1 LKTLRSLLV
10 VFLALPLSSGCGS
23 SAVSNRDLVELAA
36 GALVSSETA
45 LLDFGARDSRPH
57 LVAGWSEDETATDGT
72 SFVWATGA
80 SSRLRL
86 FIAEP
91 RPLELSFRSWPF
103 RFPGAPPQRLTLE
116 LNGAPLAELT
126 LEDPPA
132 EYRLPLPASVQIEGD
147 NVLEVVYAYHHSPRE
162 SLPDASDPRSLSVG
176 WDWLKLEGATAAPGS
191 IASGDALA
199 LPYGARVD
207 YTLDI
212 PRGSRLELDA
222 VRPWGEEGASPYLAI
237 SIRTLS
243 SREDRNVPGTSRGLA
258 LPLASESGLVAL
270 SFQARTGGGPIEG
283 EGGLLLR
290 RPVVVSQT
298 SEVLDSPSPSHR
310 PNVIVVLIDTLRADH
325 LGCYGYGK
333 ETSPAI
339 DAFAK
344 DASLFERA
352 FAQSSWTKPSVAS
365 LLTGLLPRSHTANR
379 REDALPGEA
388 LTLAERLGALGYRT
402 AGFVTNTNVAAEFGF
417 AQGFETYELLLD
429 ADERLGYARA
439 EVLVDRA
446 LALLEERGE
455 EPFFLYLHFTDPHD
469 PYTFTPGGKE
479 SVGSTDF
486 MEALEAGEIPS
497 DARTREKLLELYDEK
512 IRYLD
517 RELGRLFDDLRKMEL
532 YRDSLIVLVSDHG
545 EEFEEHGWWRHGKTL
560 YQEQLHI
567 PFLVKWP
574 EGAAAGRRLQNAVQQ
589 VDLVP
594 TVLDFLGEP
603 LPRDL
608 PGRSLYRLVESAGTF
623 DPVVSSYLHSDGR
636 EVESVVYRG
645 QKLVRTLVYDR
656 EAPPFALFDLANDG
670 GETKNLLEMQRPAFD
685 FLDSLLRRPVEGP
698 ELAAVPAA
706 IDEATR
712 RRLEALGYIR

>member
-1 LKTLRSLLV
+1 MKIGRSLLV
-10 VFLALPLSSGCGS
+10 VAL
-23 SAVSNRDLVELAA
+23 AVSGGCRPGSGSKRDLVELAA
-36 GALVSSETA
+36 GSLVSSETA
-45 LLDFGARDSRPH
+45 LLDFGTRDSRPH
-57 LVAGWSEDETATDGT
+57 LVSGWSQEETATDGT

-103 RFPGAPPQRLTLE
+103 RFPGAPTQRLTLA

-126 LEDPPA
+126 LLDSPA
-132 EYRLPLPASVQIEGD
+132 EYRLSLPASLQTEGD
-147 NVLEVVYAYHHSPRE
+147 NVLEVVYAHHRSPRE
-162 SLPDASDPRSLSVG
+162 SLPGASDPRSLSVG
-176 WDWLKLEGATAAPGS
+176 WDWLELEGAMAPPGS

-212 PRGSRLELDA
+212 PPGSRLEIGA
-222 VRPWGEEGASPYLAI
+222 VRPWGEEGAEPYLTI
-237 SIRTLS
+237 SSRTLS
-243 SREDRNVPGTSRGLA
+243 GREDRKVPGSSPGLE
-258 LPLASESGLVAL
+258 LPLNSEGGLMSV
-270 SFQARTGGGPIEG
+270 SFQARTGGGRIDG
-283 EGGLLLR
+283 EGGLLVR
-290 RPVVVSQT
+290 RPVVVSRT
-298 SEVLDSPSPSHR
+298 PEVFDSPSPR
-310 PNVIVVLIDTLRADH
+310 PRRPSVIVILIDTLRADH

-333 ETSPAI
+333 ETSPNI
-339 DAFAK
+339 DAFAG

-365 LLTGLLPRSHTANR
+365 LITGLLPRSHTANR
-379 REDALPGEA
+379 REDALPEPA

-417 AQGFETYELLLD
+417 AQGFGTYELLLD
-429 ADERLGYARA
+429 EDERLGYARA

-446 LALLEERGE
+446 LAHLEERGE
-455 EPFFLYLHFTDPHD
+455 EPFFLYLHATDPHD

-486 MEALEAGEIPS
+486 MEALEAGEIRS
-497 DARTREKLLELYDEK
+497 DAATREKLLALYDEK
-512 IRYLD
+512 IRYTD
-517 RELGRLFDDLRKMEL
+517 RELGRLFDALRKRGL
-532 YRDSLIVLVSDHG
+532 YENSLIVLVSDHG
-545 EEFEEHGWWRHGKTL
+545 EEFFEHGWWRHGKTL
-560 YQEQLHI
+560 YQEQLHV

-574 EGAAAGRRLQNAVQQ
+574 EGAAAGRRLQDVVQH

-594 TVLDFLGEP
+594 TVLDFLGEATEG
-603 LPRDL
+603 DL
-608 PGRSLYRLVESAGTF
+608 PGRSLWRLIQSGEAF
-623 DPVVSSYLHSDGR
+623 DSVVSSYLRSDGR
-636 EVESVVYRG
+636 EVESVVYRD

-656 EAPPFALFDLANDG
+656 EAPPFALFDLASDRA
-670 GETKNLLEMQRPAFD
+670 ETKNLLETRRPAFD

-698 ELAAVPAA
+698 ELAPVPAA

>member
-1 LKTLRSLLV
+1 MTFRHSLLTIA
-10 VFLALPLSSGCGS
+10 LALSSGCVPS
-23 SAVSNRDLVELAA
+23 RTTRQDLAELAS
-36 GALVSSETA
+36 GARVLSETA
-45 LLDFGARDSRPH
+45 LLDFGSRNSRPH
-57 LVAGWSEDETATDGT
+57 LVSGWSEDETATDGT
-72 SFVWATGA
+72 SFVWAMGP
-80 SSRLRL
+80 SSKLRL
-86 FIAEP
+86 FIAQP
-91 RPLELSFRSWPF
+91 RPLEVSFRSWPF
-103 RFPGAPPQRLTLE
+103 RFPGAPPQRLALA
-116 LNGAPLAELT
+116 LNGALLSELT
-126 LEDPPA
+126 LENSPA
-132 EYRLPLPASVQIEGD
+132 EYRLPLPASLQIEGD

-162 SLPDASDPRSLSVG
+162 SLPGASDPRSLSVG
-176 WDWLKLEGATAAPGS
+176 WDWLKLEGAMAPPGS
-191 IASGDALA
+191 IARGDALA

-212 PRGSRLELDA
+212 LRGSRLELDA
-222 VRPWGEEGASPYLAI
+222 VRPWGEVGASPYLAI
-237 SIRTLS
+237 STRTLS
-243 SREDRNVPGTSRGLA
+243 SREGRNVPGTSRGLA
-258 LPLASESGLVAL
+258 LPLPPEGGLVAL
-270 SFQARTGGGPIEG
+270 SLQARTGGGPIEG
-283 EGGLLLR
+283 EGGLLVR

-298 SEVLDSPSPSHR
+298 SEVLDSPSPSRR
-310 PNVIVVLIDTLRADH
+310 PNVILVLIDTLRADH

-333 ETSPAI
+333 ETSPNI
-339 DAFAK
+339 DAFAEN
-344 DASLFERA
+344 ASLFEKA

-439 EVLVDRA
+439 EVLVTRG
-446 LALLEERGE
+446 LAWLGEERK
-455 EPFFLYLHFTDPHD
+455 EPFFLYLHATDPHD
-469 PYTFTPGGKE
+469 PYTFAPGGKE
-479 SVGSTDF
+479 SVGSTDY

-497 DARTREKLLELYDEK
+497 DSRTRDRLLELYDGK

-517 RELGRLFDDLRKMEL
+517 RELGRFFDDLRTQDL

-560 YQEQLHI
+560 YQEQLHV

-574 EGAAAGRRLQNAVQQ
+574 GSRPSGRIGEVVQH

-594 TVLDFLGEP
+594 TVLDFLGAP
-603 LPRDL
+603 LARGL
-608 PGRSLYRLVESAGTF
+608 PGRSLFRLVESGAAF
-623 DPVVSSYLHSDGR
+623 DPVVSSYLRSDGR
-636 EVESVVYRG
+636 EVESVVYRE

-670 GETKNLLEMQRPAFD
+670 GETKNLLEMQRSAFD